1 MVVRDNVIADVISKD
16 LIAMNVMLNF
26 LISPIVLNVVITIM
40 EQLMISVMRMA
51 YVPVNMVLVVTSVMN
66 ALMDY
71 MVSPIAKIAHHFA
84 PFVNV
89 RTLDTQQ

>member
-1 MVVRDNVIADVISKD
+1 
-16 LIAMNVMLNF
+16 
-26 LISPIVLNVVITIM
+26 M

-71 MVSPIAKIAHHFA
+71 MVSPIAKIAHAIHKVQLVLLVTLLDHVFA
-84 PFVNV
+84 NQMLLEMNV
-89 RTLDTQQ
+89 THVLMVISIFPIA